1 MRTIKSAADLIP
13 HKFED
18 IDGWNESLRNETY
31 FTADEV
37 GQVVDLVLDSRGDER
52 LHWRWKAAHLRGLTK
67 GKTLAEVLFPES
79 PVANTKGMSVSE
91 TEAYIRSL

>member
-1 MRTIKSAADLIP
+1 MCNCLDKVIKGVKEQTGD
-13 HKFED
+13 ED
-18 IDGWNESLRNETY
+18 
-31 FTADEV
+31 
-37 GQVVDLVLDSRGDER
+37 DSRGDER